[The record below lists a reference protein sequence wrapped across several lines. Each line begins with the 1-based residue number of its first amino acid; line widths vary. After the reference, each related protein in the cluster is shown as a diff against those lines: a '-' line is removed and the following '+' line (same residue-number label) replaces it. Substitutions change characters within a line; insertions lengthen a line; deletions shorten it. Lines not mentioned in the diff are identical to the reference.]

1 MSATRSATAPPG
13 EAYDSEHHDEDGMT
27 DTSSLYAR
35 CDASVSRSLNA
46 RRLREAADN
55 DVRFLQNR
63 LNKLK
68 AEENRAKSEIA
79 KLRQKTSEVLENKH
93 RHEENTSQRANLKDQ
108 VDYGKRK
115 EAALIA
121 LNKERQA
128 KAVWSSKQR
137 VMLDKRESVLAMR
150 KQKEINECRV
160 HIQKEE
166 MRDKNSRQ
174 RSAIRTLHSNSQ
186 ARRAEEAEAK
196 REEVRAYYDRR
207 IEAEQAEREKK
218 EKLAAQLVA
227 QEAQLIYRLKRMH
240 QEKQNALKGLAAA
253 VETPAGSRPGTSH
266 TTLPPIN

>member
-1 MSATRSATAPPG
+1 MSDAPRSATAPPG
-13 EAYDSEHHDEDGMT
+13 EQYDDDRMT
-27 DTSSLYAR
+27 EASSLYAR

-68 AEENRAKSEIA
+68 SEEARAKAEIQ
-79 KLRQKTSEVLENKH
+79 KLRAKTDEVTKNKERHHEKSSE
-93 RHEENTSQRANLKDQ
+93 RATLKDQ

-121 LNKERQA
+121 LNRDRQE
-128 KAVWSSKQR
+128 KAVLSSKQR
-137 VMLDKRESVLAMR
+137 VVIDKRESVLAMR

-160 HIQKEE
+160 HILREE
-166 MRDKNSRQ
+166 MREKNSRQ
-174 RSAIRTLHSNSQ
+174 RSAIRQMHSMSQ
-186 ARRAEEAEAK
+186 SRKEHEAEVK
-196 REEVRAYYDRR
+196 REEVRAYYEARV
-207 IEAEQAEREKK
+207 EAEQQEREKK

-253 VETPAGSRPGTSH
+253 VESSSESPSRPATSQS
-266 TTLPPIN
+266 TTLPPLS

>member
-1 MSATRSATAPPG
+1 MSADGFRSSTVPLH
-13 EAYDSEHHDEDGMT
+13 ERDDDELT
-27 DTSSLYAR
+27 VASSLYAR

-55 DVRFLQNR
+55 DVTFLQNR

-68 AEENRAKSEIA
+68 QEESRAKSEIG
-79 KLRQKTSEVLENKH
+79 KLRGKTHEVVNNKERHHEKSSE
-93 RHEENTSQRANLKDQ
+93 RATLKDQ

-121 LNKERQA
+121 LNKERQL

-137 VMLDKRESVLAMR
+137 VMLDKREAVLAMR

-160 HIQKEE
+160 HILKEE
-166 MRDKNSRQ
+166 TRDKNSRQ
-174 RSAIRTLHSNSQ
+174 RQAIRHLHSQSQ
-186 ARRAEEAEAK
+186 SRKEQEQEMK
-196 REEVRAYYDRR
+196 REEVRTYYEQR
-207 IEAEQAEREKK
+207 IEAEQMEREKK

-240 QEKQNALKGLAAA
+240 NEKQNALKGLASA
-253 VETPAGSRPGTSH
+253 VEQNESQNQSGV
-266 TTLPPIN
+266 TTLPPLN

>member
-1 MSATRSATAPPG
+1 MADGPRSATAPLV
-13 EAYDSEHHDEDGMT
+13 EHDDDEIT
-27 DTSSLYAR
+27 VASSLYAR

-55 DVRFLQNR
+55 DVKFLQNR

-68 AEENRAKSEIA
+68 QEESRAKGEIS
-79 KLRQKTSEVLENKH
+79 KLRSKTQEVLSNKE
-93 RHEENTSQRANLKDQ
+93 RHQEKTTERASLRDQ

-160 HIQKEE
+160 HILREE
-166 MRDKNSRQ
+166 QRDKNSRQ
-174 RSAIRTLHSNSQ
+174 RQAIRQLHSQSQ
-186 ARRAEEAEAK
+186 SRKEQEAECK
-196 REEVRAYYDRR
+196 RDEVRAYYEAR
-207 IEAEQAEREKK
+207 ISSEQQEREKK

-253 VETPAGSRPGTSH
+253 VEAAAADESPIQSSH
-266 TTLPPIN
+266 HSLPPLN